1 MKKILLS
8 LISVALII
16 AMLLP
21 MAGCAADDDA
31 NASDSSAESFGN
43 LTQIVTE
50 ALESEDEK
58 ETETEKKTTAK
69 KTTAKKTETTLKP
82 GVTVAK
88 ETLKAKTYKLSEK
101 SSSFRFIGRSRFISN
116 GIQFDHSASGIE
128 FHGYMTGD
136 VKLTVDTAA
145 DSTYYTIF
153 IDGKRA
159 DTRLSTKGNNKTI
172 TIASFKGNYYHTIKI
187 LKQTEERWSRTV
199 LKELSMTGYLLSA
212 PAQRKYHI
220 EVLGDSLTT
229 GYGNLGKKGEG
240 NAQGGNTPLKQD
252 ATKMYGFLAAE
263 ALNADCSVVAW
274 SGIGLDKSYT
284 GTSFGDYYKKYAQ
297 NRNSD
302 PYTYGRAPD
311 VLVIHLGANDSTNK
325 ATTKE
330 GFVKKGKE
338 LIEMIRKGYGKNMPI
353 IWAYDPNEGV
363 PNYIK
368 EVLNSFG
375 GESSKLYML
384 ELEWQSKNE
393 YWGASGHPSEAAHK
407 KHAELLVNLIKSKNL
422 LK

>member
-1 MKKILLS
+1 MKKILLAFTS
-8 LISVALII
+8 IILII

-21 MAGCAADDDA
+21 MAGCSADDNSDA
-31 NASDSSAESFGN
+31 SGSSSESFEQ

-50 ALESEDEK
+50 ALESEEE
-58 ETETEKKTTAK
+58 ETTEKKTTAK

-88 ETLKAKTYKLSEK
+88 EALKAKTYKLSEK
-101 SSSFRFIGRSRFISN
+101 NNSFRFIGRSRVISN

-172 TIASFKGNYYHTIKI
+172 TIANFKGNYYHTIKI

-212 PAQRKYHI
+212 PEQRKYHI

-263 ALNADCSVVAW
+263 ALNADCTVVAW

-284 GTSFGDYYKKYAQ
+284 GTSFGNYYKKYAQ

-302 PYTYGRAPD
+302 AYTYGRAPD

-325 ATTKE
+325 ETTKA

-363 PNYIK
+363 PDYIK
-368 EVLNSFG
+368 EVLDSFG
-375 GESSKLYML
+375 GEAKGLYML
-384 ELEWQSKNE
+384 KLEWQSKNE